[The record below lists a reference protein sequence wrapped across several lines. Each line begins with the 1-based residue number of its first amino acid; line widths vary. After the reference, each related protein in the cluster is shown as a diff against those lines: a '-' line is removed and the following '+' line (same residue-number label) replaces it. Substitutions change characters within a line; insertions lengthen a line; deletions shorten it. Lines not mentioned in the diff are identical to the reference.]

1 MIWFFMFTSVGM
13 AFILF
18 LLLLNQT
25 VRLGWKDA
33 LAAVTSLG
41 LVAFFLR
48 G

>member
-1 MIWFFMFTSVGM
+1 MIWFFAFTSVGM
-13 AFILF
+13 SLMLF

-33 LAAVTSLG
+33 LTTIAGLG
-41 LVAFFLR
+41 LMTFFLR